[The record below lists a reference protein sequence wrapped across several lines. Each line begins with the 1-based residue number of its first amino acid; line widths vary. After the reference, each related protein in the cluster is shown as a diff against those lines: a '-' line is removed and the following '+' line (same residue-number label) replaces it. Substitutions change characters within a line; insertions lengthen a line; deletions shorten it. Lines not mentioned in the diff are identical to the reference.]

1 MQVECVLYGALV
13 AVITEGAMIGNLVP
27 AIDGESQIMPE
38 ERDSVALATAYQAC
52 LRLQHLKTPE
62 RLSQEII
69 AIIEESLGYENAE
82 VLLVDEVAGR
92 LKPFAT
98 GKQKLSVDH
107 SAQGI
112 LKSVPMRIGEGVV
125 GSVAKSGQAIRIGD
139 IRQEPRYI
147 DGREDVRSLLC
158 VPMRV
163 GERVIGVITVE
174 GSQLDVFTDQD
185 QEVISVVADQ
195 VGVAIENAN
204 LFAQV
209 RRYASEQ
216 EQRVAARTA
225 ELETIIA
232 QLEQQ
237 TAERKITDEALL
249 LSETRYRSLVKRLP
263 IVIYTTERISSRRTL
278 YVSPEVE
285 SKLGYS
291 PTEWTSKTVLWFAS
305 LHQDDR
311 DRVLTSIA
319 NAKAGE
325 EQSLSLEYRL
335 FGRDGQVFWFRDE
348 AEIVRGEGGRRF
360 ALQGVMLDITD
371 HKLEVEANTNRIK
384 GLTKTNSDLQ
394 AQNEGLSAFSHMV
407 AHDLKNPLAILL
419 GFAEV
424 LKQDYVGGEDELLT
438 QAISSIVEN
447 GLRMESIIEELL
459 LLAEVQQI
467 EDIDLEPLDMT
478 SIINE
483 TQTRLSHLVNQYDAK
498 VAVPR
503 AWPTALGHKAWVQ
516 EIWVN
521 YVSNAIIH
529 GGQPPELVLGA
540 MVQQDGMARFWVQDN
555 GPGISLEDRNKLF
568 EPFTKLF
575 EVKTEGH
582 GLGLSIVHR
591 IVTKL
596 GGEVGVDSE
605 QGEGS
610 VFWFTLPMVQEA
622 TN

>member
-1 MQVECVLYGALV
+1 
-13 AVITEGAMIGNLVP
+13 MIGNLVP
-27 AIDGESQIMPE
+27 AIDGESQNMPE
-38 ERDSVALATAYQAC
+38 ERDSAALATAYQTC

-98 GKQKLSVDH
+98 GKQKLNVGH

-112 LKSVPMRIGEGVV
+112 PESTPMRVGEGVV

-139 IRQEPRYI
+139 IRRETRYI
-147 DGREDVRSLLC
+147 EGREDVRSLLC

-163 GERVIGVITVE
+163 GERIIGTITVE
-174 GSQLDVFTDQD
+174 GSQLDAFADQD
-185 QEVISVVADQ
+185 QEVVSIVADQ

-209 RRYASEQ
+209 RRFASEQ

-225 ELETIIA
+225 ELETVIT

-237 TAERKITDEALL
+237 KAERKITDEALL
-249 LSETRYRSLVKRLP
+249 LSETRYRSIVERLP

-305 LHQDDR
+305 LHQEDR
-311 DRVLTSIA
+311 DRVLNSIA

-325 EQSLSLEYRL
+325 ELSLSLEYRL

-360 ALQGVMLDITD
+360 ALQGIMLDITD

-384 GLTKTNSDLQ
+384 GLNKTNSDLQ
-394 AQNEGLSAFSHMV
+394 NQNEGLTAFSYMV

-419 GFAEV
+419 GFAEM
-424 LKQDYVGGEDELLT
+424 LKHDYVGGEDELLA
-438 QAISSIVEN
+438 QGVASIVEN

-459 LLAEVQQI
+459 LLAEVQQV
-467 EDIDLEPLDMT
+467 EDIDLEPLDMI

-483 TQTRLSHLVNQYDAK
+483 TQTRLSHLVNQHDAK
-498 VAVPR
+498 VSVPR

-555 GPGISLEDRNKLF
+555 GPGISVEDRNKLF

-596 GGEVGVDSE
+596 GGEVGVDSD

-622 TN
+622 AN

>member
-1 MQVECVLYGALV
+1 
-13 AVITEGAMIGNLVP
+13 MIGNLVP

-38 ERDSVALATAYQAC
+38 ERDSVALATAYQTC

-69 AIIEESLGYENAE
+69 AIVEESLGYENAE
-82 VLLVDEVAGR
+82 VLLIDEVAGR

-98 GKQKLSVDH
+98 GKQKLSLERSDQSIVD
-107 SAQGI
+107 SP
-112 LKSVPMRIGEGVV
+112 PMRIGEGVV

-139 IRQEPRYI
+139 IRQEPKYVE
-147 DGREDVRSLLC
+147 GRENVRSLLC

-163 GERVIGVITVE
+163 GERVIGVVTVE
-174 GSQLDVFTDQD
+174 GPQLDAFTDQD
-185 QEVISVVADQ
+185 QEVISIVADQ

-204 LFAQV
+204 LFSQV

-216 EQRVAARTA
+216 EQRVVARTA
-225 ELETIIA
+225 ELETVIA

-237 TAERKITDEALL
+237 TTERKITDEALL
-249 LSETRYRSLVKRLP
+249 LSETRYRSLVERLP

-305 LHQDDR
+305 LHPDDR
-311 DRVLTSIA
+311 DRVLSSIA
-319 NAKAGE
+319 NAKAGAE
-325 EQSLSLEYRL
+325 HSLSLEYRL

-348 AEIVRGEGGRRF
+348 SEIVRGEGGRRF

-371 HKLEVEANTNRIK
+371 HKLEVEANKNRIN
-384 GLTKTNSDLQ
+384 GLDKTNSELQ

-438 QAISSIVEN
+438 QGITSIVEN

-459 LLAEVQQI
+459 LLAEVQQV

-483 TQTRLSHLVNQYDAK
+483 TKTRLSHLVNQHDARI
-498 VAVPR
+498 VVPA

-529 GGQPPELVLGA
+529 GGRPPELELGA

-596 GGEVGVDSE
+596 GGEVGVDSG
-605 QGEGS
+605 QGDGS
-610 VFWFTLPMVQEA
+610 VFWFTLPMVQET